1 MVCRTKKKMLVL
13 YLWCRNEVRSKCG
26 VSMNLQQARR
36 TLGITPEDD
45 KAAIKKKYRHLMG
58 QFHPDA
64 QVGENALDSIRRA
77 QEINE
82 AYEYLKKHTGIFQ
95 SGATTGKGSR
105 RTASGTGTQ
114 SAWKDRP
121 PKNPEWTGRIN
132 EKAFCKRNVYQRYS
146 MEVEGPADKLYY
158 RVARGRYL
166 WDPATED
173 FTLFVTSLHH
183 VTKELLEQTEERAAR
198 KKAESV
204 ATVTTGAW
212 NTEADRFQIQSRLF
226 YHLSAQFTDPVQ
238 ILDQIAKPK
247 RTDEAGRK
255 IYHFH
260 TSLGADATQPAYR
273 RLTALQPEDAIYP
286 LAFQENRI
294 LVCREKQYPLGHLFF
309 EDDRLYFCVIP
320 LLQEKLAQVQ
330 MKVRKVQVLRKNHPY
345 KVKVDIDLYFRAEKE
360 IMTYKGRDRNFEI
373 AKILNDYEADL
384 TGKMRKSWK

>member
-1 MVCRTKKKMLVL
+1 
-13 YLWCRNEVRSKCG
+13 
-26 VSMNLQQARR
+26 MNLQQARH

-45 KAAIKKKYRHLMG
+45 KAAIKKKYRRLMG

-64 QVGENALDSIRRA
+64 QSGETDLDSIRRA

-95 SGATTGKGSR
+95 SGASGKGGR
-105 RTASGTGTQ
+105 RTASGAGAQ
-114 SAWKDRP
+114 SVWKERP
-121 PKNPEWTGRIN
+121 PKKPEWTGKTN
-132 EKAFCKRNVYQRYS
+132 EKAFCERNVYQRYS
-146 MEVEGPADKLYY
+146 MEVEVPTDKLYY

-183 VTKELLEQTEERAAR
+183 ATKELLEQAEERVAHKKSESATTVAAGGR
-198 KKAESV
+198 SM
-204 ATVTTGAW
+204 
-212 NTEADRFQIQSRLF
+212 EADRFQIQSKLF

-238 ILDQIAKPK
+238 ILQRIASPE
-247 RTDEAGRK
+247 RTEESGRK

-273 RLTALQPEDAIYP
+273 RLTALQPGDAIYP

-294 LVCREKQYPLGHLFF
+294 LVCREKIYPLGHLFF

-330 MKVRKVQVLRKNHPY
+330 MKVRKVQVLRKTHPY

-360 IMTYKGRDRNFEI
+360 IADYKGRDHNLEI
-373 AKILNDYEADL
+373 AEILNDYEADL
-384 TGKMRKSWK
+384 TEKM

>member
-1 MVCRTKKKMLVL
+1 
-13 YLWCRNEVRSKCG
+13 
-26 VSMNLQQARR
+26 MNLQQARR

-45 KAAIKKKYRHLMG
+45 KAAIKKKYRRLMG

-64 QVGENALDSIRRA
+64 QTGEGALDSIRRA

-95 SGATTGKGSR
+95 SGAAAGKSGR
-105 RTASGTGTQ
+105 HTASGAGAQ
-114 SAWKDRP
+114 SVWKDRP
-121 PKNPEWTGRIN
+121 PKKPEWTGRTN
-132 EKAFCKRNVYQRYS
+132 EKAFCERNVYQRYS
-146 MEVEGPADKLYY
+146 MEVEVPTDKLYY

-183 VTKELLEQTEERAAR
+183 ATKELLEQTEERVAR
-198 KKAESV
+198 KKAES
-204 ATVTTGAW
+204 AAAGARS
-212 NTEADRFQIQSRLF
+212 TEADRFQIQSKLF

-238 ILDQIAKPK
+238 ILERIAKPE
-247 RTDEAGRK
+247 RTDESGRK

-260 TSLGADATQPAYR
+260 TSLGADASQPAYR

-330 MKVRKVQVLRKNHPY
+330 LKVWKVQILRKNHPY
-345 KVKVDIDLYFRAEKE
+345 KVKVDIDLYFRTEKE
-360 IMTYKGRDRNFEI
+360 IVTYKGRDRNFEI
-373 AKILNDYEADL
+373 AEILNDYEADL
-384 TGKMRKSWK
+384 AEKV

>member
-1 MVCRTKKKMLVL
+1 
-13 YLWCRNEVRSKCG
+13 
-26 VSMNLQQARR
+26 MNLQQARR

-183 VTKELLEQTEERAAR
+183 VAKELLEQTEERAAR

-255 IYHFH
+255 NYHFH

>member
-1 MVCRTKKKMLVL
+1 
-13 YLWCRNEVRSKCG
+13 
-26 VSMNLQQARR
+26 MNLQQARR

-45 KAAIKKKYRHLMG
+45 KAAIKKKYRRLMG

-64 QVGENALDSIRRA
+64 QAKGAAADSIRRA

-95 SGATTGKGSR
+95 SDAAGKGSR
-105 RTASGTGTQ
+105 RNASGAGKQ
-114 SAWKDRP
+114 SVWKGRP
-121 PKNPEWTGRIN
+121 PKKPEWIGRTN
-132 EKAFCKRNVYQRYS
+132 EKAFCERNVYQRYS
-146 MEVEGPADKLYY
+146 MEVEEPEARDKLYY

-183 VTKELLEQTEERAAR
+183 VTKELLEQAEERAAQKR
-198 KKAESV
+198 EESA
-204 ATVTTGAW
+204 ATTTTPDGRSI
-212 NTEADRFQIQSRLF
+212 EADRFQIQSKLF

-238 ILDQIAKPK
+238 ILDRIAKPE
-247 RTDEAGRK
+247 RTDDSGRK
-255 IYHFH
+255 IYHFL

-273 RLTALQPEDAIYP
+273 RLTALQPGDAVYP
-286 LAFQENRI
+286 LAFRENRI

-345 KVKVDIDLYFRAEKE
+345 KVKVDIDLYFRTEKE
-360 IMTYKGRDRNFEI
+360 ISAYKDRDRNLEI
-373 AKILNDYEADL
+373 AEILNDYETNL
-384 TGKMRKSWK
+384 TGKMRKKRK

>member
-1 MVCRTKKKMLVL
+1 
-13 YLWCRNEVRSKCG
+13 
-26 VSMNLQQARR
+26 MNLQQARR

-45 KAAIKKKYRHLMG
+45 KAAIKKKYRRLMG

-64 QVGENALDSIRRA
+64 QAGEAASDSIRRA

-82 AYEYLKKHTGIFQ
+82 AYEYLKKHTGIFL
-95 SGATTGKGSR
+95 SGATAGKGSR
-105 RTASGTGTQ
+105 RTASGTGAQ
-114 SAWKDRP
+114 SVWKDRP
-121 PKNPEWTGRIN
+121 PKKPEWTGRTN
-132 EKAFCKRNVYQRYS
+132 EKSFCERNVYQRYS
-146 MEVEGPADKLYY
+146 MEVEEPEARDRLYY

-183 VTKELLEQTEERAAR
+183 VTKELLEQAEERAAQKR
-198 KKAESV
+198 SASA
-204 ATVTTGAW
+204 ATATAAGGW
-212 NTEADRFQIQSRLF
+212 GTEADRFQIQSKLF
-226 YHLSAQFTDPVQ
+226 YHLSAQFTNPVQ
-238 ILDQIAKPK
+238 ILGRIAKSE
-247 RTDEAGRK
+247 RTDESGRQ

-273 RLTALQPEDAIYP
+273 RLTVLQPGDAIYP

-330 MKVRKVQVLRKNHPY
+330 MKVRKVQVLRKTHPY
-345 KVKVDIDLYFRAEKE
+345 KAKVDIDLYFRTEKE
-360 IMTYKGRDRNFEI
+360 IAAYKGRDRNLEI
-373 AKILNDYEADL
+373 AQILNDYEADL
-384 TGKMRKSWK
+384 AGKMRKKS